1 MKRCGKWI
9 LLIILL
15 CVLLW
20 IFLRRDSYKDKLIKI
35 GYKNNEIKVI
45 LENVPKDK
53 YDKIIHKHYDGLI
66 DLITSKGY
74 KAKNFDK
81 YLDYYDKNKKEDIS
95 NIITIVNSGYDLMD
109 YQASKLLS
117 DLVSSKYY
125 IFKNTARYL
134 DYGNENKDDV
144 KRIIA
149 IVNSNG
155 DKSFYSDSKEA
166 NLDDNNLILINKFY
180 HLPDGY
186 EPNDLVVLSTKYNS
200 GRNSSMRKEA
210 ADAFMKMV
218 DGAMLDG
225 IILKNAS
232 AYRNYDYQVSLY
244 DNYVKRDGKEKADIY
259 SARPGYSEHQTGLCT
274 DINIIDSSFDN
285 TKEAEWLRENAYK
298 YGFILRFPKGKE
310 KITGYEYE
318 SWHYRYVGEKAAKII
333 YEDDLTL
340 EEYYAYY
347 VKLPT
352 P

>member
-1 MKRCGKWI
+1 MKKYVKWI
-9 LLIILL
+9 VFLVFIL
-15 CVLLW
+15 VLLW
-20 IFLRRDSYKDKLIKI
+20 IFLGRDNYKSKLIKI
-35 GYKNNEIKVI
+35 GYNADEITVILKSVPKNN
-45 LENVPKDK
+45 
-53 YDKIIHKHYDGLI
+53 YSKIAKKHYDGLI
-66 DLITSKGY
+66 DLISFKGY
-74 KAKNFDK
+74 KAKFFDK
-81 YLDYYDKNKKEDIS
+81 YLNYYDKNRNADIDD
-95 NIITIVNSGYDLMD
+95 IVTIVNSGYDLMD
-109 YQASKLLS
+109 YPASNLLA
-117 DLVSSKYY
+117 DLVSSKHY

-134 DYGNENKDDV
+134 DYGNDKKDNA

-155 DKSFYSDSKEA
+155 DKNFYSDSKES
-166 NLDDNNLILINKFY
+166 NLDDNNLILVNKFY

-186 EPNDLVVLSTKYNS
+186 EPNDLIILSAKYNS

-210 ADAFMKMV
+210 ADAFMKMS

-232 AYRNYDYQVSLY
+232 AYRSYDYQVSLY
-244 DNYVKRDGKEKADIY
+244 DSYVKRDGKEKADIY

-285 TKEAEWLRENAYK
+285 TKEAEWLRKNAYK

-310 KITGYEYE
+310 EITGYEYE

-340 EEYYAYY
+340 EEYFAYY
-347 VKLPT
+347 IEKS
-352 P
+352 